1 MEIKEIQ
8 QLVQA
13 YFDGLFPPEGR
24 SLLKRWLILPTDAE
38 RKDSALKAVWNN
50 AEPDATDVEA
60 ALETFRNNRRSY
72 ERQRQRRHRTALL
85 LRRAAVLALPLLAAA
100 AAWKLSADYHAQPRL
115 AEFHVGEGRIDSL
128 TLADGSKIIVNAAST
143 LLYPATFNPH
153 TGRRDV
159 FLTGEAHFE
168 VAKDERHP
176 FIVHAGN
183 LDIRVLGT
191 HFNVRAYAD
200 DGDIVTTLEE
210 GSVRLSDNSR
220 AALMKPGEQIAYR
233 RADGFMRR
241 KQVKADDFRL
251 WTRGRVDFHDQPL
264 QLILEQIGTLY
275 HVTFDIDDSIDLRQ
289 RFTMD
294 FNRNENIDEVMA
306 VISRLDNSFRYHRR
320 GKTIRLHAKR
330 KTAAP

>member
-13 YFDGLFPPEGR
+13 YFDGIFPPEGR

-38 RKDSALKAVWNN
+38 RKDHALKAVWNN

-176 FIVHAGN
+176 SSSTRATSTYGCWEPTSTCVH
-183 LDIRVLGT
+183 T
-191 HFNVRAYAD
+191 P
-200 DGDIVTTLEE
+200 TTAT
-210 GSVRLSDNSR
+210 SSPRSKR
-220 AALMKPGEQIAYR
+220 AASGSP
-233 RADGFMRR
+233 
-241 KQVKADDFRL
+241 
-251 WTRGRVDFHDQPL
+251 T
-264 QLILEQIGTLY
+264 
-275 HVTFDIDDSIDLRQ
+275 
-289 RFTMD
+289 
-294 FNRNENIDEVMA
+294 
-306 VISRLDNSFRYHRR
+306 
-320 GKTIRLHAKR
+320 
-330 KTAAP
+330 TAGPPS